1 MRRPILAQTVL
12 ALAGLVLLCLAGT
25 ARAQGAGDRAAI
37 EAVISD
43 QMAAFGRDDGEAAF
57 SFATPELRGMFGDA
71 GRFMTMVRQGYQPVY
86 RPRSVTFGELTEQ
99 DGQTVQEVG
108 VIGPDGAPRVAVYTM
123 ERQPDGSWRIAGC
136 RLVERPNAGS

>member
-1 MRRPILAQTVL
+1 MRCCAV
-12 ALAGLVLLCLAGT
+12 ALVLLCLVGT

-43 QMAAFGRDDGEAAF
+43 QMAAFGRDDGDAAF
-57 SFATPELRGMFGDA
+57 GFATPALRGMFGDA
-71 GRFMTMVRQGYQPVY
+71 ARFMTMVRQGYQPVY
-86 RPRSVTFGELTEQ
+86 RPRSVAFGELTEQ

-108 VIGPDGAPRVAVYTM
+108 VIGPDGAPRVAIYTM
-123 ERQPDGSWRIAGC
+123 ERQQDGSWRIAGC